1 MMKASNLK
9 SPLVAAW
16 LAVAAALAGAAPVS
30 SAPAGAASV
39 VGAQDKG
46 RLPAQAQ
53 VAEYVLGAGDV
64 IRINVYQ
71 SADLS
76 LETRITESGVI
87 SYPLLGVVRL
97 GGLTVT
103 DAERLI
109 ADGLRRGDFLKQP
122 QVSIVLT
129 QVRGNQASVLGMVNR
144 PGRYPIEVAG
154 MRLSE
159 LLALAGGV
167 SINGADLVVLTG
179 VREGKPVRVE
189 VELPALFSSEG
200 QRHDLLVAHGD
211 SVWVDRYPQVY
222 IYGEVQRPGALRME
236 RDMTVLQCLASGG
249 GLTLRGTQRSI
260 RVHRLGAN
268 GQVRVIVPALD
279 DKLQPGDVVYVPES
293 LF

>member
-1 MMKASNLK
+1 MMKTGQQLK
-9 SPLVAAW
+9 STLVAA
-16 LAVAAALAGAAPVS
+16 LLAAATLACAAAAPG
-30 SAPAGAASV
+30 PAADAA
-39 VGAQDKG
+39 
-46 RLPAQAQ
+46 RLPAPSQ

-71 SADLS
+71 STDLS
-76 LETRITESGVI
+76 LETRIAESGVI
-87 SYPLLGVVRL
+87 SYPLLGSIRL

-103 DAERLI
+103 EAERLI
-109 ADGLRRGDFLKQP
+109 ADGLRKGEYLKQP
-122 QVSIVLT
+122 QVTIVLT
-129 QVRGNQASVLGMVNR
+129 QVRGNQASVLGLVNR

-167 SINGADLVVLTG
+167 AINGADMVVLTG
-179 VREGKPVRVE
+179 VREGKPLRVE
-189 VELPALFSSEG
+189 VDLPTLFSSEG

-236 RDMTVLQCLASGG
+236 RGMTVLQCLASGG

-260 RVHRLGAN
+260 RVHRMSPS
-268 GQVRVIVPALD
+268 GQVQVIVPALD
-279 DKLQPGDVVYVPES
+279 DRLQPGDVVYVPES